1 MAVHAGTRSTMNQA
15 IPMSD
20 RSSDPRNAQDRLRA
34 TQPLEYPGPSIPGL
48 DWSLSTVAAAVIAA
62 AFAIAFGL
70 WLGGRGRKKAP
81 VVPLPSVN
89 KAELA
94 VELAPVIARLM
105 KSPAIRAYVLRM
117 LVRSLTRKV
126 TG

>member
-1 MAVHAGTRSTMNQA
+1 MNQA
-15 IPMSD
+15 VPMSD
-20 RSSDPRNAQDRLRA
+20 LSSDPRNDGDRLRA

-48 DWSLSTVAAAVIAA
+48 DWNLSTVAAAVIAA

-70 WLGGRGRKKAP
+70 WLGGRGKKKAAM
-81 VVPLPSVN
+81 PLPSVN
-89 KAELA
+89 RGALA
-94 VELAPVIARLM
+94 VEMAPVIARLM

-117 LVRSLTRKV
+117 AVRSLTRKV

>member
-1 MAVHAGTRSTMNQA
+1 MNQA
-15 IPMSD
+15 VPMSD
-20 RSSDPRNAQDRLRA
+20 LSSDPRNAQDRLRA
-34 TQPLEYPGPSIPGL
+34 TQPLEYPGPWIPGL
-48 DWSLSTVAAAVIAA
+48 DWSLSTVAAVVIAA
-62 AFAIAFGL
+62 AFAITFGL

-81 VVPLPSVN
+81 GVPLPSVN

>member
-1 MAVHAGTRSTMNQA
+1 MAVHAGARSTMSQA

-20 RSSDPRNAQDRLRA
+20 LSSDPRNAQDRLRA
-34 TQPLEYPGPSIPGL
+34 TQPIEYPGPSIPGL
-48 DWSLSTVAAAVIAA
+48 DWSLSTVAVAVIAA

-81 VVPLPSVN
+81 VVPLPSVYE
-89 KAELA
+89 AELA
-94 VELAPVIARLM
+94 GELAPVVAREM
-105 KSPAIRAYVLRM
+105 RSPAIRAYILRM
-117 LVRSLTRKV
+117 LLRSLTRKV

>member
-15 IPMSD
+15 VPMSD
-20 RSSDPRNAQDRLRA
+20 LSSDPRNERDRLRA

-70 WLGGRGRKKAP
+70 WLGGRGRKQAP
-81 VVPLPSVN
+81 AVPARSVIQ
-89 KAELA
+89 AELA
-94 VELAPVIARLM
+94 VEMAPVVARLM
-105 KSPAIRAYVLRM
+105 RNPAIRAYILRM
-117 LVRSLTRKV
+117 LMQSLTRKV
-126 TG
+126 RG